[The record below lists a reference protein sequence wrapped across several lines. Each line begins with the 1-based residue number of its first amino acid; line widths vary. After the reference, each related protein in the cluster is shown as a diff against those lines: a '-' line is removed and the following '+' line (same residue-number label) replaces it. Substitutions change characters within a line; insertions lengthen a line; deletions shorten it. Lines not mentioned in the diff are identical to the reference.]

1 MHRNLKKRLCDLLPV
16 FLFENPSKSLIS
28 SLSTL
33 NKAHKPDGI
42 NKNKGA
48 CLQTKKLKEI
58 LLFFYKLNKFRHF
71 FSTNKVNAPLA
82 NLCKVVSARCING
95 RVSSRSDIGLA
106 EKSHMITWSV
116 TCLISFIYSN
126 IWNIELQR
134 NQFLKLS
141 YVIIV
146 AKRWQTICYLTW

>member
-1 MHRNLKKRLCDLLPV
+1 MHRNLKKRLCDLFV
-16 FLFENPSKSLIS
+16 AFLFEKPSKSLIS

-42 NKNKGA
+42 NKNKGT

-82 NLCKVVSARCING
+82 NLYKVISARRING
-95 RVSSRSDIGLA
+95 RVSSRSDIGLLWA
-106 EKSHMITWSV
+106 TSGSGLDMM
-116 TCLISFIYSN
+116 
-126 IWNIELQR
+126 
-134 NQFLKLS
+134 
-141 YVIIV
+141 
-146 AKRWQTICYLTW
+146 